1 MSEDFSI
8 PEGVELPNPANSM
21 DNADVAPL
29 PPLAIP
35 IQVDAPVSDE
45 AKRIEV

>member
-1 MSEDFSI
+1 MSEEFSI
-8 PEGVELPNPANSM
+8 PEGVELPNPENSIETV
-21 DNADVAPL
+21 DVAAL